1 MAKRTQYYCPFLT
14 PSALPPLLSREFPRT
29 PAGGRWRPPCQRGL
43 AALADWGIPTGCA
56 CPPIPGQP
64 PHAKRGGLPPSLAPL
79 VRDPFTAVRRGR
91 ACPARSLA
99 ITTPFILCIVG
110 RGLDPS
116 GGVGDAAPYNNPQ
129 GFSLP
134 QTSAAAWG
142 QAALHPTLPHSV
154 GRAFARNSFTP
165 PCRGR
170 ACPALHLAI
179 TTPFIL
185 CIVGRGLD
193 RLTAHNERRQL
204 AKLARSCGCLPCRGK
219 HCSLPDFAP
228 LNRGPT
234 LTTPH
239 LHGRRGR
246 RPLQNN
252 PQGFSL
258 PQTSAAAWG
267 QAALH
272 PTLPYSV
279 GRAFARNSFTPPCR
293 GRACPARNPAITTPY
308 PLHRRAA
315 SHRAFA

>member
-56 CPPIPGQP
+56 WPPIPGQP
-64 PHAKRGGLPPSLAPL
+64 PHAK
-79 VRDPFTAVRRGR
+79 RGR

-116 GGVGDAAPYNNPQ
+116 AGRRGRRPLQHNPQ

-165 PCRGR
+165 PR
-170 ACPALHLAI
+170 
-179 TTPFIL
+179 IL
-185 CIVGRGLD
+185 CIVGRQATGPLHNRPAPSNTKITCLRPLAG
-193 RLTAHNERRQL
+193 RLFLCFKFFLVPFLLRKGTNPRLVKITSGQ
-204 AKLARSCGCLPCRGK
+204 SPQ
-219 HCSLPDFAP
+219 P
-228 LNRGPT
+228 
-234 LTTPH
+234 
-239 LHGRRGR
+239 R
-246 RPLQNN
+246 RPA
-252 PQGFSL
+252 PAG
-258 PQTSAAAWG
+258 PAGSAR
-267 QAALH
+267 
-272 PTLPYSV
+272 PS
-279 GRAFARNSFTPPCR
+279 GR
-293 GRACPARNPAITTPY
+293 
-308 PLHRRAA
+308 
-315 SHRAFA
+315 